1 MRCPIRRLTGFTF
14 PAWFGVLLSLTT
26 LTTLF
31 AADYYVSPSGN
42 DNHDG
47 SLESPFRT
55 IARASQ
61 VLQPG
66 DTCIIRAGVYEEVL
80 RPANSGTS
88 GQPIIYRAYPGENAQ
103 LSAMQALS
111 GWELDSDSVYR
122 TTVDWDLEQRNFVM
136 HEETA
141 LDLARWPNNSDGDVW
156 TLNSLRNTGGSGED
170 VITGAFLDYAPGI
183 PAHDWSQGGS
193 VFFYGDR
200 PGSGW
205 TAWKAFITGSTGS
218 RVTFAL
224 DKNPAWIRTAHP
236 PTDGGEFFLEGI
248 REALDYENEWFFD
261 SATRTL
267 YLQIPGGEKPADGAV
282 AMRRRIEAIDLRDR
296 SYVEIHDLRVLGGEI
311 LISGSNNRLFRVT
324 SRYGNHSRGVVRGF
338 HANSRSVH
346 ISGSDHIIEKCDI
359 GFGAGTGIWDSG
371 TNTVITNCYIHDFNT
386 LGDYDAIVMVRD
398 GGGGTR
404 LTHNTIT
411 RGGRDAIQ
419 MVTTDNEVA
428 YNDVSYSNLI
438 ADDCALFYTL
448 GGPKRIEIHHNW
460 FHDAYSHGSKTK
472 AAGIYLDNDSN
483 GFDVHHNVVWN
494 TEWTGVQI
502 NWNGTDIN
510 IFNNTFWG
518 NSQVMGAWHKEG
530 TAFSNVK
537 VYNNLAD
544 NGAWEPQSD
553 KQNNLVLTSTE
564 AFVAA
569 EAGDFRLTTG
579 ASAID
584 AGREIDPF
592 TAGFQ
597 GTAPDVGA
605 YEHDGEFWIP
615 GIDWDPTMGP
625 VGFSDSRLVNL
636 SVRTPLAESQNL
648 IVGFVTAG
656 GERELLVRAVGP
668 GLAPYLSGFHTDTVL
683 NLYQGQT
690 WIAEN
695 DDWDGTLS
703 DLMASVG
710 AFALEA
716 GSKDAAM
723 QVPIRGPHSAHV
735 TGPSSGTILL
745 EAYDVGGDDD
755 ATISNVSA
763 RNEVGTG
770 DRVLIAG
777 FVINGDSPRSLLI
790 RGVGPTLGAAPY
802 NLPGTLVD
810 PKIEVFNRSGIKVGE
825 NARWSSTL
833 TPVFDRIGAF
843 QLQPGSL
850 DAALRITL
858 EPGAYS
864 VALSGNDGGTGEAII
879 EVYDLP

>member
-1 MRCPIRRLTGFTF
+1 MYYLPCRSSRRTASFLVCILISVVS
-14 PAWFGVLLSLTT
+14 AAKLLAT
-26 LTTLF
+26 
-31 AADYYVSPSGN
+31 DYYVSPTGDDSQTGAI
-42 DNHDG
+42 DA
-47 SLESPFRT
+47 PFRT
-55 IARASQ
+55 LARAAQ
-61 VLQPG
+61 TLQPG
-66 DTCIIRAGVYEEVL
+66 DTCILRAGIYEEIL
-80 RPANSGTS
+80 RPENSGTV
-88 GQPIIYRAYPGENAQ
+88 GQPITYRAYPGEDVL

-111 GWELDSDSVYR
+111 GWELDAGSVYR
-122 TTVDWDLEQRNFVM
+122 TIVDWDLGQRNFVM
-136 HEETA
+136 HGETA

-156 TLNSLRNTGGSGED
+156 TLNSRRNTGGSGAD
-170 VITGAFLDYAPGI
+170 VINDAYLDYATGI
-183 PAHDWSQGGS
+183 PDHDWSQGGS
-193 VFFYGDR
+193 IFFYGDR

-205 TAWKAFITGSTGS
+205 TAWKAFITGSTAN
-218 RVTFAL
+218 RVTFEL
-224 DKNPAWIRTAHP
+224 DKNPTWIRTAHP
-236 PTDGGEFFLEGI
+236 PVDGGEFFLEGI
-248 REALDYENEWFFD
+248 REALDHENEWFFD
-261 SATRTL
+261 SATLTL
-267 YLQIPGGEKPADGAV
+267 YLQIPGGAKPADGAV
-282 AMRRRIEAIDLRDR
+282 AMRRRVEAIDLRNR
-296 SYVEIHDLRVLGGEI
+296 NYIEIHDLRVFGGEI
-311 LISGSNNRLFRVT
+311 LISGSNNRLYRVT

-338 HANSRSVH
+338 HADSRSVH
-346 ISGSDHIIEKCDI
+346 IRGSNHVIEKCDI
-359 GFGAGTGIWDSG
+359 GFGAGSGIWDSG
-371 TNTVITNCYIHDFNT
+371 TNTLITNNYIHDFNT

-419 MVTTDNEVA
+419 MFATDNEVA

-438 ADDCALFYTL
+438 ADDCGLFYTL
-448 GGPKRIEIHHNW
+448 GGPRRIEIHHNW

-472 AAGIYLDNDSN
+472 AAGIYLDNDAN

-494 TEWTGVQI
+494 TEWTSIQI

-510 IFNNTFWG
+510 VFNNTLWE

-553 KQNNLVLTSTE
+553 KQNNLVLTSGD

-569 EAGDFRLTTG
+569 DAGDFRLIAG
-579 ASAID
+579 ASPID
-584 AGREIDPF
+584 AGREIAPF
-592 TAGFQ
+592 TTEFLGN
-597 GTAPDVGA
+597 APDVGA
-605 YEHDGEFWIP
+605 YEQGGEFWIP
-615 GIDWDPTMGP
+615 GTDWDPTMGP

-636 SVRTPLAESQNL
+636 SVRTPLVESQNL

-656 GERELLVRAVGP
+656 GERELLIRAVGP
-668 GLAPYLSGFHTDTVL
+668 GLAPYLSGFHADTVL

-690 WIAEN
+690 WIDEN
-695 DDWDGTLS
+695 DDWNTSLS
-703 DLMASVG
+703 TLMASVG

-723 QVPIRGPHSAHV
+723 RAPINGPHSAHV
-735 TGPSSGTILL
+735 TGPGSGTILL
-745 EAYDVGGDDD
+745 EAYDVGGDEN

-790 RGVGPTLGAAPY
+790 RGVGPTLSAAPY
-802 NLPGTLVD
+802 NLPDTLVD
-810 PKIEVFNRSGIKVGE
+810 PKIEIFNGSGIKVGE
-825 NARWSSTL
+825 NSRWSSTL
-833 TPVFDRIGAF
+833 TPVFDRVGAF

-864 VALSGNDGGTGEAII
+864 VALRGNDDGTGEAII